1 MPQIN
6 EILTTGTGTEGS
18 LLIEKKIYDT
28 LIGAVQKNLIPRDQI
43 ATYVAPSGISGS
55 SVDID
60 YETADSLAVREI
72 AEGAAVPIDVVEY
85 TSQNYKPK
93 KYGVRPL
100 ITKEMQEDGKFDLLM
115 QNVERAGK
123 EIAENETALIISDGL
138 DNAANTISGGAAI
151 TIANLTRG
159 MQYLE
164 DSDFVPTT
172 LFVGPEVAND
182 LRNIDTFVEADKLG
196 STEMRMNGFIGKI
209 FGMDVIRVSGNLIT
223 STTAYII
230 DKAEA
235 IVLVEKRPVTVE
247 QYDDVTH
254 DMSGAVITQRLKVG
268 YRRSS
273 AICKITTS

>member
-1 MPQIN
+1 MPNIN
-6 EILTTGTGTEGS
+6 ELLTTSQGTEGS

-28 LIGAVQKNLIPRDQI
+28 LIEAVQKNLIPRDQI
-43 ATYVAPSGISGS
+43 ATYVAPSGIPGS

-60 YETADSLAVREI
+60 FETADSLAVREI
-72 AEGAAVPIDVVEY
+72 AEGAAVPLDVVEC
-85 TSQNYKPK
+85 TSTNYKPK

-100 ITKEMQEDGKFDLLM
+100 ITKEMQEDGKFDLLL
-115 QNVERAGK
+115 QNIGRAGK
-123 EIAENETALIISDGL
+123 EIAENETSLIITDAL
-138 DNAANTISGGAAI
+138 DSAGNTVAGGAAA
-151 TIANLTRG
+151 TIANITRA

-164 DSDFVPTT
+164 DADFVPTT
-172 LFVGPEVAND
+172 LLIGPEFAND

-223 STTAYII
+223 TTTGYVI
-230 DKAEA
+230 DKSEA

-254 DMSGAVITQRLKVG
+254 DMSGAVITQRIKVG
-268 YRRSS
+268 VRRSS
-273 AICKITTS
+273 AIAKITTS